1 MTGQAQNLTHAKM
14 TSTPSNA
21 HTPDITW
28 RVWVGFSAMCL
39 GMFMAILDI
48 QIVATSLPAIQDA
61 LKIEP
66 DQMSW
71 IQTAYLIAE
80 VIAIPMTGFLS
91 RALSLRLLFLIALS
105 IFTAASVGCAYS
117 PDFETLIGFRIVQ
130 GLAGGCLIPLVFSAV
145 FLMFPVR
152 WQGLATTIAGV
163 LAVLAPTVGPTVGGY
178 ITQTYSWPWLFL
190 INVLPG
196 ILAVGAGAW
205 LIAEG
210 ARERGLLGRLD
221 WLGLGA
227 LALGLASLE
236 IALKEA
242 PERGWASLMILVLL
256 GTVVITG
263 AGFIARSLRH
273 DEPLV
278 DLRLFKD
285 RNFAI
290 ACILSFIFGMGLFGS
305 VYMMPVF
312 LGLVREHGPLDI
324 GLVMLV
330 TGVAQ
335 LLSAP
340 IAVQLEQRI
349 DARLLTAGG
358 FLCFAIG
365 LGWSFFQTTTTDF
378 DEMFWPQVVRG
389 AAIMFCLL
397 PPTRIALGML
407 AQHKV
412 PDGSAL
418 FNLMRNLGGAIG
430 IALIDTVLWQRA
442 PIHGKAMGIKMLEG
456 DPDALAFANLT
467 VYDIPPPG
475 FVPPEQMLE
484 TIRPSVEAAGL
495 TMAINEAWLMVAAFT
510 FAGLLLLPFARQ
522 PAQNE
527 QLNH

>member
-1 MTGQAQNLTHAKM
+1 MPAQVPQTMVQQADPTRA
-14 TSTPSNA
+14 PEV
-21 HTPDITW
+21 TW
-28 RVWVGFSAMCL
+28 RVWAGFCAMCV

-48 QIVATSLPAIQDA
+48 QIVATSLPAIRDA
-61 LKIEP
+61 LAIEP

-80 VIAIPMTGFLS
+80 VIAIPLTGFLS
-91 RALSLRLLFLIALS
+91 RAFSLRGLFLGALS
-105 IFTAASVGCAYS
+105 IFTLASIGCAYS
-117 PDFETLIGFRIVQ
+117 PDFATLIGFRIVQ
-130 GLAGGCLIPLVFSAV
+130 GLSGGCLIPLVFSAV

-152 WQGLATTIAGV
+152 WQGLATTIGGV
-163 LAVLAPTVGPTVGGY
+163 LAVLAPTIGPTVGGY

-196 ILAVGAGAW
+196 VLALAAGA
-205 LIAEG
+205 AFVVKG
-210 ARERGLLGRLD
+210 PRETGLLQRLD

-227 LALGLASLE
+227 LALGLAALE

-242 PERGWASLMILVLL
+242 PERGWTSVLILGLL
-256 GTVVITG
+256 ATVVITG
-263 AGFIARSLRH
+263 AGFLARSLRH
-273 DEPLV
+273 GDPIV

-285 RNFAI
+285 RNFAL

-324 GLVMLV
+324 GLIMLV

-335 LLSAP
+335 LASAP
-340 IAVQLEQRI
+340 IAVQLEQRL

-358 FLCFAIG
+358 FLCFAVG
-365 LGWSFFQTTTTDF
+365 LGMSFFQTVTTDF

-407 AQHKV
+407 SEAKV

-442 PIHGKAMGIKMLEG
+442 PELGKEIGIKLLEG
-456 DPDALAFANLT
+456 DADALAFANMT

-484 TIRPSVEAAGL
+484 TIRPQVEAAGL
-495 TMAINEAWLMVAAFT
+495 TAAINEAWLMVAVFT
-510 FAGLLLLPFARQ
+510 FAGLALLPFATRQ
-522 PAQNE
+522 E
-527 QLNH
+527 RGGS

>member
-1 MTGQAQNLTHAKM
+1 
-14 TSTPSNA
+14 
-21 HTPDITW
+21 
-28 RVWVGFSAMCL
+28 
-39 GMFMAILDI
+39 MAILDI
-48 QIVATSLPAIQDA
+48 QIVATSLPAIRDA
-61 LKIEP
+61 LNITP
-66 DQMSW
+66 DKMSW

-80 VIAIPMTGFLS
+80 VIAIPLTGFLS
-91 RALSLRLLFLIALS
+91 RALSLRNVFLGALS
-105 IFTAASVGCAYS
+105 MFTLASVGCAYS
-117 PDFETLIGFRIVQ
+117 PDFATLIGFRIVQ

-152 WQGLATTIAGV
+152 WQGLATTIGGV

-196 ILAVGAGAW
+196 IVSVAAGA
-205 LIAEG
+205 LFIAKG
-210 ARERGLLGRLD
+210 ASERALLKRLD

-242 PERGWASLMILVLL
+242 PERGWASALIMLLL
-256 GTVVITG
+256 GTVVIMG
-263 AGFIARSLRH
+263 AGFVLRSLRH
-273 DEPLV
+273 GEPIV

-290 ACILSFIFGMGLFGS
+290 ACTLSFIFGMGLFGS

-324 GLVMLV
+324 GLIMLV

-335 LLSAP
+335 LASAP

-349 DARLLTAGG
+349 DPRLLTAGG
-358 FLCFAIG
+358 FLCFAVG
-365 LGWSFFQTTTTDF
+365 LGWSYFQTVTTDF

-407 AQHKV
+407 AEHKV

-430 IALIDTVLWQRA
+430 IALIDTVLWERA
-442 PIHGKAMGIKMLEG
+442 PELGKEIGIKLLEG
-456 DPDALAFANLT
+456 DADALAFANMT
-467 VYDIPPPG
+467 IHDIPPPG

-484 TIRPSVEAAGL
+484 TIRPTVEAAGL
-495 TMAINEAWLMVAAFT
+495 TLAINEAWLMVALFT
-510 FAGLLLLPFARQ
+510 CVGLLLLPFATRQ
-522 PAQNE
+522 E
-527 QLNH
+527 RTGV

>member
-1 MTGQAQNLTHAKM
+1 MQ
-14 TSTPSNA
+14 TPEV
-21 HTPDITW
+21 TW
-28 RVWVGFSAMCL
+28 RVWAGFSAMCV

-48 QIVATSLPAIQDA
+48 QIVATSLPAIRDA

-80 VIAIPMTGFLS
+80 VIAIPLTGFLS
-91 RALSLRLLFLIALS
+91 RALSLRTLFLAALS
-105 IFTAASVGCAYS
+105 LFTVASIGCAYS
-117 PDFETLIGFRIVQ
+117 PDFTTLIGFRIVQ

-152 WQGLATTIAGV
+152 WQGVATTIGGV

-196 ILAVGAGAW
+196 ILAVGTGAW

-210 ARERGLLGRLD
+210 ARERGLLRHLD

-227 LALGLASLE
+227 LAIGLASLE

-242 PERGWASLMILVLL
+242 PERGWASVLILALL
-256 GTVVITG
+256 GTVVVMA
-263 AGFIARSLRH
+263 AGFVTRSLRH
-273 DEPLV
+273 GEPIV

-290 ACILSFIFGMGLFGS
+290 ACTLSFIFGMGLFGS

-312 LGLVREHGPLDI
+312 LGLVRDHGPLDI
-324 GLVMLV
+324 GLIMLV

-349 DARLLTAGG
+349 DPRLLTAGG

-365 LGWSFFQTTTTDF
+365 LGLSFFQTATTDF

-407 AQHKV
+407 AEHKV

-442 PIHGKAMGIKMLEG
+442 PVLGEQIGIKLLEG
-456 DPDALAFANLT
+456 DADALAFANLT
-467 VYDIPPPG
+467 IYDIPPPG

-510 FAGLLLLPFARQ
+510 LAGMALVPFVRRVR
-522 PAQNE
+522 PAKLTQ
-527 QLNH
+527 